1 MKVSMNKIQGDILR
15 ERRKYLNSRYR
26 QKELTLRDIAKK
38 AHVGLGYVSE
48 IEQGKKN
55 VSEDIL
61 LAVLPF
67 YELELY
73 ELLKETADRL
83 EMYAGE
89 SNNHSG
95 LRAN

>member
-1 MKVSMNKIQGDILR
+1 MRVPMNKIQGDILR

-61 LAVLPF
+61 RAVLPF

-73 ELLKETADRL
+73 ELLKETAVRM
-83 EMYAGE
+83 EVYENAG
-89 SNNHSG
+89 
-95 LRAN
+95 ANS